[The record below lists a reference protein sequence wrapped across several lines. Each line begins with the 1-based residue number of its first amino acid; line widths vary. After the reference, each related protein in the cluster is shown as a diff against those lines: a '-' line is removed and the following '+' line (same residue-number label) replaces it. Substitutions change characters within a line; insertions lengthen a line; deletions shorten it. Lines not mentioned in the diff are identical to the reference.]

1 MPEADLE
8 NILATILIYLAGA
21 HYLLI
26 RRKRNSSRGLFP
38 LLAAI
43 SGMRRDASAYV
54 VA

>member
-8 NILATILIYLAGA
+8 NSLAAILIYLADA

-26 RRKRNSSRGLFP
+26 RRKRNSSRELCP
-38 LLAAI
+38 LLAEI
-43 SGMRRDASAYV
+43 SGIRRDASACV

>member
-8 NILATILIYLAGA
+8 NSLAAILIYLAGA
-21 HYLLI
+21 DYLLI
-26 RRKRNSSRGLFP
+26 RRKRNSSRALCP